1 MAEET
6 TVRNVRAPKEIF
18 DRLAAMTKDNGFANQ
33 GAALEALLNT
43 WQVQTSK
50 DAIPAQRTAIEDFD
64 SHLQAIERGYIHA
77 LDLAQGA
84 EARALDNFRAK
95 LEALEAE
102 KAELRKR
109 AQEAEEAARMAKSAQ
124 DTALTQAIDA
134 KDRAEAA
141 EKRAATLETALEAEK
156 KAAANQIEDKQ
167 RLIDTLT
174 NQLADAH
181 EDAQTALATAAEAD
195 NLKKQLAE
203 ANRALTDAQTA
214 ATVAAAKATA
224 AQAEA
229 VAAVQRETTAQI
241 LNLTTQNATLQVEL
255 EKAKAQITLLS
266 SPYKAQE
273 TAKAEPMS
281 DQLPPKPEK
290 DTSNTANARTKK
302 PQRTKTKT
310 TKKTTPPAPKEAIP
324 GLQGARDLI
333 NEWDKYQTA
342 FSASFDGKDAVGGM
356 TDVTRP
362 SISVDEYLKV
372 HPVAAAYL
380 QAEKQSLKTNIDLA
394 NIGKRALDH
403 ITANPNDYAAAIQQM
418 DADISAFS
426 DSHMWD

>member
-64 SHLQAIERGYIHA
+64 SHLQAIERGYLHA

-84 EARALDNFRAK
+84 EARALDSFRAK

-109 AQEAEEAARMAKSAQ
+109 AQEAEEAARIAKSAQ

-156 KAAANQIEDKQ
+156 RAAANQIEDKQ

-174 NQLADAH
+174 TQLADAH
-181 EDAQTALATAAEAD
+181 EDAQTALATAAEAK
-195 NLKKQLAE
+195 NLKKQLAD
-203 ANRALTDAQTA
+203 ASRALTDAQTA
-214 ATVAAAKATA
+214 ATIAAAKATA

-229 VAAVQRETTAQI
+229 VAAIRQETAEQI

-255 EKAKAQITLLS
+255 ERAKAQITLLE
-266 SPYKAQE
+266 SPYKEQSA
-273 TAKAEPMS
+273 TNPAPMH
-281 DQLPPKPEK
+281 DQTPPPPTE
-290 DTSNTANARTKK
+290 DTSNAKSAKTEKRKKATAKK
-302 PQRTKTKT
+302 KATPEETQT
-310 TKKTTPPAPKEAIP
+310 T
-324 GLQGARDLI
+324 I
-333 NEWDKYQTA
+333 NPTE
-342 FSASFDGKDAVGGM
+342 
-356 TDVTRP
+356 
-362 SISVDEYLKV
+362 
-372 HPVAAAYL
+372 
-380 QAEKQSLKTNIDLA
+380 N
-394 NIGKRALDH
+394 
-403 ITANPNDYAAAIQQM
+403 NP
-418 DADISAFS
+418 
-426 DSHMWD
+426 